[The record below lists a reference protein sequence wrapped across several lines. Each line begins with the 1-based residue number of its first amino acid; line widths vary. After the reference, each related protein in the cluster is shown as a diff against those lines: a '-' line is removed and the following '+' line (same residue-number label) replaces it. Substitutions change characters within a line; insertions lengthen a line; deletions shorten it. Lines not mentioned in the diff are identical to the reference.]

1 MLLNLRIYRLL
12 GVYCVHLMVIG
23 STLSLL
29 ACTDSRRLD
38 YALEFAGNNRGELE
52 KVLDYYKNDSQQLA
66 AARFLI
72 ENMPQC
78 YFRYFRVYK
87 KVVPDEEG
95 LLYNY

>member
-52 KVLDYYKNDSQQLA
+52 KVLDYYKMTAKSLPQLV
-66 AARFLI
+66 F
-72 ENMPQC
+72 
-78 YFRYFRVYK
+78 
-87 KVVPDEEG
+87 
-95 LLYNY
+95 

>member
-38 YALEFAGNNRGELE
+38 YALEFAGNNRGEPKACRSSFFDRE
-52 KVLDYYKNDSQQLA
+52 YAAVLFQI
-66 AARFLI
+66 F
-72 ENMPQC
+72 
-78 YFRYFRVYK
+78 
-87 KVVPDEEG
+87 
-95 LLYNY
+95 